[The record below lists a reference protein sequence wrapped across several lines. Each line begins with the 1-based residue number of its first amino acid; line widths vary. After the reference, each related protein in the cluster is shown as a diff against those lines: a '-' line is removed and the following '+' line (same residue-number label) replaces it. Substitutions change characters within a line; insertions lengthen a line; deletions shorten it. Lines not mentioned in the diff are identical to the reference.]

1 MFYIDTSVL
10 AAYYCPEP
18 LSDAAEEI
26 ILSVERPAVS
36 LLTRLELISAV
47 SRKIREGMARE
58 EGQKIIRQFEQ
69 HLFKERLYQIL
80 EIEEHH
86 YTMAAGWIAQ
96 FSTPLR
102 TLDGLHLAAS
112 CTAHLT
118 LLTAD
123 IQLAQAAQFFGVDVM
138 RLAADQQER

>member
-69 HLFKERLYQIL
+69 HLF
-80 EIEEHH
+80 
-86 YTMAAGWIAQ
+86 
-96 FSTPLR
+96 
-102 TLDGLHLAAS
+102 
-112 CTAHLT
+112 
-118 LLTAD
+118 
-123 IQLAQAAQFFGVDVM
+123 
-138 RLAADQQER
+138 

>member
-18 LSDAAEEI
+18 LSDKAEELV
-26 ILSVERPAVS
+26 LSSERPAVS

-47 SRKIREGMARE
+47 SRKIREGMAQE
-58 EGQKIIRQFEQ
+58 DGQKIIRQFEQ
-69 HLFKERLYQIL
+69 HLFKEKLYRLL

-112 CTAHLT
+112 STAHLT

-123 IQLAQAAQFFGVDVM
+123 IRLAQAAQFFGVDVTL
-138 RLAADQQER
+138 LAAEHQEK

>member
-10 AAYYCPEP
+10 AAYYCPES
-18 LSDAAEEI
+18 LSDKAEEL
-26 ILSVERPAVS
+26 ILSAERPAVS

-58 EGQKIIRQFEQ
+58 DGQKIIRQFEQ
-69 HLFKERLYQIL
+69 HLFKEKLYRLL

-86 YTMAAGWIAQ
+86 WTMAAGWISQ
-96 FSTPLR
+96 FNTPLR

-123 IQLAQAAQFFGVDVM
+123 IQLAQAAQVFGVDVM
-138 RLAADQQER
+138 LLAAEQQKK

>member
-1 MFYIDTSVL
+1 MYYLDTSVL
-10 AAYYCPEP
+10 TAYYCPEP
-18 LSDAAEEI
+18 LSDKAEALIVTENM
-26 ILSVERPAVS
+26 PAIS
-36 LLTRLELISAV
+36 WLTRLELISAV

-58 EGQKIIRQFEQ
+58 DGQKIIRQFEQ
-69 HLFKERLYQIL
+69 HLFKEKLYQLL

-96 FSTPLR
+96 FNTPLR

-112 CTAHLT
+112 CTAHST

-123 IQLAQAAQFFGVDVM
+123 VKLAHAAEFFGIDV
-138 RLAADQQER
+138 RLLSSTN

>member
-1 MFYIDTSVL
+1 MYYLDTSAL

-18 LSDAAEEI
+18 LSDKAEER
-26 ILSVERPAVS
+26 ILSDEMPAIS
-36 LLTRLELISAV
+36 WLTRLELVSAV

-58 EGQKIIRQFEQ
+58 DGQRIIRQFEQ
-69 HLFKERLYQIL
+69 HLFQEKLYRLL

-96 FSTPLR
+96 CSTPLR

-123 IQLAQAAQFFGVDVM
+123 VKLTQAAQFFGIDAQ
-138 RLAADQQER
+138 LLSISE

>member
-1 MFYIDTSVL
+1 MCYIDTSVL

-18 LSDAAEEI
+18 LSDLAEERILAAEC
-26 ILSVERPAVS
+26 PTVS
-36 LLTRLELISAV
+36 YLTHLELVSTV
-47 SRKIREGMARE
+47 SRKVREGMSRE
-58 EGQKIIRQFEQ
+58 HGLKIIRQFEQ
-69 HLFKERLYQIL
+69 HLFHEKLYRLIA
-80 EIEEHH
+80 IEEHH

-102 TLDGLHLAAS
+102 TLDGLHLAAA

-123 IQLAQAAQFFGVDVM
+123 VRFAQAAQFLGLDVTL
-138 RLAADQQER
+138 LAADQ